1 MYKRV
6 QDKLRKFMGASNDR
20 INLSGGQNSSG
31 RGFTAT
37 FEGEQTAFRSTVPS
51 RGLPYA
57 PSSAGGHGLIRI
69 SVMMSK
75 IPELIQDVALFKF
88 RKFGPLG

>member
-31 RGFTAT
+31 RGLLAT
-37 FEGEQTAFRSTVPS
+37 FEGEQAALCSTAPS
-51 RGLPYA
+51 RGLPYTPA
-57 PSSAGGHGLIRI
+57 LL
-69 SVMMSK
+69 V
-75 IPELIQDVALFKF
+75 VAD
-88 RKFGPLG
+88 